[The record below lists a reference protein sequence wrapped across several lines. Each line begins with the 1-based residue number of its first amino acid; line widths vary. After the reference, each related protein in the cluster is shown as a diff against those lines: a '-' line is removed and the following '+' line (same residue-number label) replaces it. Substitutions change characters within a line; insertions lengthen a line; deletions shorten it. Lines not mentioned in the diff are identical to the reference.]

1 MSRRSANWTDWVLL
15 FIIGLL
21 LFLWCCCFLFVF
33 RFFQA
38 HDKPRYQ
45 TFPRVLSLLLLYT
58 SQIDWFHIGVYLVHI
73 RCQFMIGYCFIRTC
87 IHRKYVKLI
96 IKLKIPYRDKQIHL
110 DLPIL
115 KYRGLRG
122 DMIEVFVYDETVFPH
137 LPVLQ
142 CRQKRNI
149 GST

>member
-1 MSRRSANWTDWVLL
+1 M
-15 FIIGLL
+15 
-21 LFLWCCCFLFVF
+21 
-33 RFFQA
+33 
-38 HDKPRYQ
+38 
-45 TFPRVLSLLLLYT
+45 
-58 SQIDWFHIGVYLVHI
+58 
-73 RCQFMIGYCFIRTC
+73 
-87 IHRKYVKLI
+87 KLI